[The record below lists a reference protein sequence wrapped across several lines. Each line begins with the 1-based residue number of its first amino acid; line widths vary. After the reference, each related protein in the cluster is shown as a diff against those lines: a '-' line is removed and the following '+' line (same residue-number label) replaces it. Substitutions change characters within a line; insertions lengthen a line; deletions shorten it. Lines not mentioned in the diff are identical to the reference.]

1 MSTTK
6 KGQKKLNK
14 KESEGKRRE
23 KKRRILW
30 CFGFRG
36 GESEVTRGF
45 SRERER
51 ERLRFGLMGVVLSIN
66 PFYSRF

>member
-14 KESEGKRRE
+14 KEREGKRRE

-51 ERLRFGLMGVVLSIN
+51 GCVLV
-66 PFYSRF
+66 